1 MGLIEVSHVFKEYR
15 IKINHK
21 NAIKNFFHKQYEDK
35 LVIKDISFQ
44 IEQGE
49 FVGYIGPN
57 GAGKSTTIKMLTGIL
72 LPTKGEVSVFGMQP
86 YENREKNAMQIGV
99 VFGHRTQLLWDLP
112 IIDTIDLYK
121 HMYRIPEAVFRR
133 NCDMVV
139 ELLGLSD
146 LLRRSSR
153 ELSLGQRMR
162 ANIALCCLHDP
173 KILYLDEPTIG
184 LDIMAK
190 DTIRSFLNQLNQ
202 EKKTTILL
210 TTHDMTDIEETC
222 RRIIFIDDGQ
232 IFYDGPIERF
242 KDMHQRDRLIQVTF
256 RDGSARLQDP
266 RLALTDEQEGKC
278 IYRIVDDSL
287 STQQALSLL
296 IDQCEVEELSVKK
309 PSVEDVVK
317 QLMQKAN

>member
-1 MGLIEVSHVFKEYR
+1 MSLIEMNHVYKEYR
-15 IKINHK
+15 VKINHK
-21 NAIKNFFHKQYEDK
+21 NAVRNFFSKQYEAK

-44 IEQGE
+44 IEQGD

-72 LPTKGEVSVFGMQP
+72 QPTKGEVSVFGMRP
-86 YENREKNAMQIGV
+86 YENREKNAIQIGV

-112 IIDTIDLYK
+112 IIDTIDLYR
-121 HMYRIPEAVFRR
+121 HMYRIDETVFRR
-133 NCDMVV
+133 NCDMVI
-139 ELLGLSD
+139 ELLELGD
-146 LLRRSSR
+146 LMRRSSR

-190 DTIRSFLNQLNQ
+190 DTIRTFLNQLNQ

-232 IFYDGPIERF
+232 IFFDGPIEAF
-242 KDMHQRDRLIQVTF
+242 KATHQRDRLINVTF
-256 RDGSARLQDP
+256 KAGSPRPSDTRLV
-266 RLALTDEQEGKC
+266 LKGEHEGNF
-278 IYRIVDDSL
+278 IYKIEDDAL

-296 IDQCEVEELSVKK
+296 IDQCEVEEISVRK

-317 QLMQKAN
+317 QIMSKDH

>member
-1 MGLIEVSHVFKEYR
+1 MSLIEMDHVFKEYR
-15 IKINHK
+15 VKINHK

-35 LVIKDISFQ
+35 LVIKDLSFQ

-72 LPTKGEVSVFGMQP
+72 MPTKGAVTVFGMQP
-86 YENREKNAMQIGV
+86 YENREKNALHIGV

-121 HMYRIPEAVFRR
+121 HMYQIPAEVFRR

-139 ELLGLSD
+139 ELLGLQD

-190 DTIRSFLNQLNQ
+190 DTIRTFLNQLNQ

-232 IFYDGPIERF
+232 IFYDGSIAQF
-242 KDMHQRDRLIQVTF
+242 KDTHQKDRLIQITF
-256 RDGSARLQDP
+256 KNGSVRPSDSRLV
-266 RLALTDEQEGKC
+266 LKSEQEGKC
-278 IYRIVDDSL
+278 VYKIAEESL

-296 IDQCEVEELSVKK
+296 INQCDVEEISVHK

-317 QLMQKAN
+317 ELMQK